1 VSVCISSGHG
11 KFVRG
16 AKGHLDEV
24 DEARRVTDEIA
35 RILRAGNVPVTV
47 FHDDSSKNVN
57 ANLNAIVSAHKKA
70 ARQRNVSV
78 HFNAFTKT
86 DKPMGVEVCHRN
98 QPTFAANVS
107 KAIADAGKFI
117 NRGQKPRTNLF
128 FLNQLSNAILLEVC
142 FVDSSADAAL
152 YKTHFAAICAAIAKS
167 VAGVT
172 VPPPTPTPPPSGRPT
187 VRRGSKGDA
196 VVSLQRTLGLPADGD
211 FGPLTDA
218 GVRAFQRAHAAGVDG
233 VVGPKTWGL
242 LDELDR
248 RHAAGD
254 DGINDELA
262 GKIDQAVIHSGV
274 SDINWPGRGRAPSGY
289 LNGMAKTYT
298 LAVQRYRKG
307 DAAAQIM
314 AMAETGDG
322 GTDALT
328 HMKAEFLNVG
338 MKNDKAGR
346 DTLRHLFVLLTGLGM
361 RESTGNH
368 WKGKDPGAKNTTA
381 DTCEAGL
388 FQASW
393 NLRSASSQIPR
404 LFDEYRIDPNAFRPS
419 FTVGVRATAAEL
431 ENFGV
436 GQGVL
441 YQFMAKH
448 SPAFA
453 AFVTAIGLR
462 YRRQHW
468 GPINRREARIEPRIN
483 DLFKDLQ
490 LLIENQEA

>member
-1 VSVCISSGHG
+1 MSICISSGHG

-24 DEARRVTDEIA
+24 DEARRVVDEVA
-35 RILRAGNVPVTV
+35 RILRGSNVAVTV
-47 FHDDSSKNVN
+47 FHDDVSRSVN
-57 ANLNAIVSAHKKA
+57 ANLNAIVSAHKRA

-78 HFNAFTKT
+78 HFNAFSKT
-86 DKPMGVEVCHRN
+86 DAPRGTEVCHRN
-98 QPTFAANVS
+98 QPTFAGNVS
-107 KAIADAGKFI
+107 KAMADAGRFI

-152 YKTHFAAICAAIAKS
+152 YKTHFAAICSGIAQQLG
-167 VAGVT
+167 AGAV
-172 VPPPTPTPPPSGRPT
+172 VPPPTPTPPPSARP
-187 VRRGSKGDA
+187 VIRQGSTGEH
-196 VVSLQRTLGLPADGD
+196 VVSLQRSLGLVADGQ
-211 FGPLTDA
+211 FGPITNS

-248 RHAAGD
+248 RHEAGD
-254 DGINDELA
+254 DGITDDLA
-262 GKIDQAVIHSGV
+262 GKIDQAVIRSGV
-274 SDINWPGRGRAPSGY
+274 HSIHWPNRGRAPSGY
-289 LNGMAKTYT
+289 LNGMAKTYA
-298 LAVQRYRKG
+298 LAVKRYLKG
-307 DAAAQIM
+307 DGAAQLM

-338 MKNDKAGR
+338 MKNDKAGQ

-368 WKGKDPGAKNTTA
+368 FKGKDPGAKNTSA

-388 FQASW
+388 FQSSW
-393 NLRSASSQIPR
+393 NLRSASSEIPR

-431 ENFGV
+431 ENHGV

-453 AFVTAIGLR
+453 AFVTAVGLR

-468 GPINRREARIEPRIN
+468 GPINRLDVTIEPRIN
-483 DLFKDLQ
+483 DLFKDVQ
-490 LLIENQEA
+490 QLIEA